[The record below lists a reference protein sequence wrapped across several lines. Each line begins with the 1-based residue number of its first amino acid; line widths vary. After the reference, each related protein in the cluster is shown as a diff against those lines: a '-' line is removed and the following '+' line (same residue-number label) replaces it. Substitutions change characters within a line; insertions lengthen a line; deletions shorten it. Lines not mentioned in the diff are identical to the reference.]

1 MSLSAMMTQERLV
14 LSVEFEEQADGQWIA
29 DAVDL
34 PGVLAYGDS
43 MTDAWKRVGELA
55 LSVIAE
61 RLERDEDLKTG
72 HPLKRT
78 QTVPTPFSIEI
89 RPVV

>member
-1 MSLSAMMTQERLV
+1 LTQERLV

-43 MTDAWKRVGELA
+43 IVDAWKKVGELA

-61 RLERDEDLKTG
+61 RFERYEDPKTC

-78 QTVPTPFSIEI
+78 QTLPTPFSIEI
-89 RPVV
+89 RPVI